1 MNVGNFDPGCLPFET
16 TGFFD
21 VGADVG
27 LDVVGFAVGFD
38 VGFNV
43 GLDVVGFAVGL
54 DVGLDVVGLDV
65 VGFDVVGFFVVGFEV
80 LGTLVTLLALA
91 SCLLGFKEE

>member
-21 VGADVG
+21 VGTNVG
-27 LDVVGFAVGFD
+27 LEVEGFNV

-43 GLDVVGFAVGL
+43 GLYVVGFAVGL

-65 VGFDVVGFFVVGFEV
+65 VCFDVVGFFVVGLNV
-80 LGTLVTLLALA
+80 VGSLVTLLALA
-91 SCLLGFKEE
+91 CLLGFKEE

>member
-27 LDVVGFAVGFD
+27 LEVEGFNV

-43 GLDVVGFAVGL
+43 GLDVGFVVGL

-91 SCLLGFKEE
+91 CLLGFKEE